1 MKSFYIKIFLFL
13 LPALVVWSGLE
24 IFYRST
30 ETNYTFKHKKL
41 VERSDDVETLILGNS
56 HALYG
61 INPRYFNSE
70 TLNISNISQS
80 LYFDELIL
88 EKHLDDLNNLK
99 AVVLT
104 ISYFS
109 LSQQD
114 DASEDLWRKYFY
126 SKQMK
131 LEVPTISEY
140 DIKNYSLALTR
151 RFNKSVEL
159 VKEYADKE
167 TIITCDSAG
176 YGLQDESNIVDD
188 KEGIAQLIAK
198 KHEDNSMDFLN
209 NIERLKRIISK
220 CDSKNVKVILVE
232 MPVYKTYYDLLNPIK
247 KEKIISTC
255 NLLTEENDNVYYL
268 KLSQHPDFL
277 STDLRDADH
286 LTNEGAKKCSVV
298 IDSFIEE
305 IFLKK

>member
-1 MKSFYIKIFLFL
+1 MKRLYIKIILFL
-13 LPALVVWSGLE
+13 LPVLIVWIGLE
-24 IFYRST
+24 FFYRST
-30 ETNYTFKHKKL
+30 ETNYTFKHKILIKK
-41 VERSDDVETLILGNS
+41 SDDLETLILGNS

-61 INPRYFNSE
+61 INPKYFNSE

-88 EKHLDDLNNLK
+88 EKHLNDLTNLK
-99 AVVLT
+99 TVVLT

-114 DASEDLWRKYFY
+114 NTNEDLWRKYFY

-131 LEVPTISEY
+131 LEVPTISNY

-151 RFNKSVEL
+151 RFNKSVDL
-159 VKEYADKE
+159 VKEYGIKE
-167 TIITCDSAG
+167 TILTCDING
-176 YGLQDESNIVDD
+176 YGLQDDSNIVED
-188 KEGIAQLIAK
+188 KEVIAQLIAK

-220 CDSKNVKVILVE
+220 CESKNVKVILVE

-247 KEKIISTC
+247 KEKIISIC
-255 NLLTEENDNVYYL
+255 NMLSEEHENVNYL

-277 STDLRDADH
+277 ITDLRDADH
-286 LTNEGAKKCSVV
+286 LTNEGAKKCSMI

-305 IFLKK
+305 IL